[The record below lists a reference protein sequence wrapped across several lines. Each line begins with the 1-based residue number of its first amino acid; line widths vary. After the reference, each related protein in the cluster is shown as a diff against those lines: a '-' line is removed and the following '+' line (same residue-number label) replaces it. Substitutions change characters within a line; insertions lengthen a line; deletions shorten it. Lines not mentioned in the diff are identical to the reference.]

1 MEVPYG
7 EEVATRTDPESCV
20 GGRKAVG
27 EALAGGRAGRV
38 LSREK
43 HEVNRGADALEESG
57 RPHPERRQRET
68 LRDPAR
74 SETPSMHA
82 SISHGNREIP
92 RPPAPGCGTGRIGNP
107 MGESR

>member
-1 MEVPYG
+1 MRERYVEDLANHDG
-7 EEVATRTDPESCV
+7 PESCV

-27 EALAGGRAGRV
+27 EALTGGRAGRV

-43 HEVNRGADALEESG
+43 HESNRGADALEESG

-68 LRDPAR
+68 RRDPAR
-74 SETPSMHA
+74 SKTPSMHA

-92 RPPAPGCGTGRIGNP
+92 RPPAPGCGAGRIGNP
-107 MGESR
+107 MGKRR